1 MNNELKQEEY
11 IIDRETKIM
20 LLKAL
25 KRGKFTET
33 DIDFMRNKFN
43 AISVIKIGFKD
54 YSKISY
60 GD

>member
-1 MNNELKQEEY
+1 MNNELNPKEY

-25 KRGKFTET
+25 KRGKFTDT

-43 AISVIKIGFKD
+43 AISEIKIGFTD
-54 YSKISY
+54 YRKIGY

>member
-1 MNNELKQEEY
+1 MNNELEPKEY

-25 KRGKFTET
+25 KRGKFTDM

-43 AISVIKIGFKD
+43 AINVIKIGFND
-54 YSKISY
+54 FSKIRY
-60 GD
+60 CE